1 MKNAFAIDMQAAC
14 CGFLFAMDAA
24 SGMIQ
29 SGRYKKIV
37 VCGADKMSS
46 IVDYTDRATCPIFG
60 DGAAAVML
68 EPSLEEGM
76 GWQDSFL
83 RADGKG
89 LPFLCLKAGG
99 SVCSPSY
106 FTIDHRMHYLHQEGR
121 TVFKFAVTNM
131 SDACALIAERN
142 NLDKDNIAW
151 VIPHQANV
159 RIIEAVAHRLELS
172 MDKVMLNIQR
182 YGNTSAGTLPL
193 ALWDYEK
200 QLKKGDN
207 LILTAFGAGF
217 TWGAAYVKWAYDGS
231 K

>member
-1 MKNAFAIDMQAAC
+1 MVNYQ
-14 CGFLFAMDAA
+14 
-24 SGMIQ
+24 
-29 SGRYKKIV
+29 
-37 VCGADKMSS
+37 
-46 IVDYTDRATCPIFG
+46 DRATCPIFG
-60 DGAAAVML
+60 DGAAAVL
-68 EPSLEEGM
+68 VEPSTEEGNY
-76 GWQDSFL
+76 GWQDSYL
-83 RADGKG
+83 RTDGKG
-89 LPFLCLKAGG
+89 LPFLCMKAGG
-99 SVCSPSY
+99 SVCNPSY

-131 SDACALIAERN
+131 SDACALMAERN
-142 NLDKDNIAW
+142 ELNKENIAYI
-151 VIPHQANV
+151 VPHQANV
-159 RIIEAVAHRLELS
+159 RIIEAVANRLDVS

-217 TWGAAYVKWAYDGS
+217 TWGAAYLKWGYTA

>member
-14 CGFLFAMDAA
+14 CGFLFAMDTAA
-24 SGMIQ
+24 GMVM
-29 SGRYKKIV
+29 SGRYKKVV

-60 DGAAAVML
+60 DGAAAVL
-68 EPSLEEGM
+68 VEPSTEEGL

-83 RADGKG
+83 RTDGLG
-89 LPFLCLKAGG
+89 LPFLCMKAGG

-142 NLDKDNIAW
+142 GLNKDNIAY
-151 VIPHQANV
+151 VVPHQANV
-159 RIIEAVAHRLELS
+159 RIIEAVAHRLELP

-217 TWGAAYVKWAYDGS
+217 TWGAAYLKWGYTA